1 MFITE
6 YLGQTKSKNHSN
18 LLINLSFGFLPI
30 SYFFGNLIVN
40 LNFFLFCCLGIFYLK
55 SKILK
60 TKYGPH
66 IKIIFLFFILII
78 ISTSFSFIKSLYF
91 EDYQN
96 HDLER
101 LIKSI
106 LFFRFFLF
114 LIIVYLL
121 SKFDILNFKYF
132 FISAAFSPIL
142 LSLDVI
148 YQYIFGYDILG
159 FKNDGLRNGGFFGDE
174 FIAGAYIERFSFFAI
189 FFTIF
194 TLQNRNYTK
203 FTLAAVVTSI
213 VGVGILVSGNRMPL
227 VLFLFGIFFT
237 FFFNI
242 KIKKILFSSL
252 VCLLIFLNFTIS
264 SNESMQ
270 LSYGSMYSNVKTILF
285 EWAIPEKANEKS
297 DVTEN
302 VISEIDTENKSSQ
315 RYQAIRERLLLTAI
329 DTWKPNKIFG
339 NGIKSFR
346 FDCSELLQDKN
357 VNLEEDFKKDKKNR
371 LCSNHPHNYYLE
383 ILTEIGILG
392 ILLLLTTA
400 VFFMVFVI
408 KNYKFLKGNDVEN
421 FILLAAII
429 SLILEMFPFR
439 SSGSFFASSNA
450 NYIMLIS
457 SIVLCYKKLL
467 KIKIQ

>member
-1 MFITE
+1 MFIKKYFDQE
-6 YLGQTKSKNHSN
+6 RSKNYPN
-18 LLINLSFGFLPI
+18 LLINFVFSFLPV
-30 SYFFGNLIVN
+30 SYFFGSLIVN
-40 LNFFLFCCLGIFYLK
+40 LSFMLFCCLGIFFLK
-55 SKILK
+55 SKIII

-78 ISTSFSFIKSLYF
+78 ISTSLSFIKSLYF
-91 EDYQN
+91 EDYQD

-106 LFFRFFLF
+106 LFFRYFLF

-159 FKNDGLRNGGFFGDE
+159 FKNQGLRNGGFFGDE

-203 FTLAAVVTSI
+203 FILAAVVTSI

-227 VLFLFGIFFT
+227 VLFLFGIFST

-252 VCLLIFLNFTIS
+252 VCLLIFLSFTIS
-264 SNESMQ
+264 SNKTMQ
-270 LSYGSMYSNVKTILF
+270 LSYASMYTNVKSILF
-285 EWAIPEKANEKS
+285 GWAIPEKANEKS

-302 VISEIDTENKSSQ
+302 VKSEIDTENKSSQ
-315 RYQAIRERLLLTAI
+315 KYQTRRERLILTAI

-346 FDCSELLQDKN
+346 FDCSELLQNKN
-357 VNLEEDFKKDKKNR
+357 VSMEEDFNKGKKNR

-383 ILTEIGILG
+383 ILTETGILG
-392 ILLLLTTA
+392 ILLLLTAA

-408 KNYKFLKGNDVEN
+408 KNYKLLKGNDVEN
-421 FILLAAII
+421 YILLAVVI
-429 SLILEMFPFR
+429 SLILEMLPIR
-439 SSGSFFASSNA
+439 STGSFFSSSNT
-450 NYIMLIS
+450 NYIALIS
-457 SIVLCYKKLL
+457 SILL
-467 KIKIQ
+467 IPEKTQ